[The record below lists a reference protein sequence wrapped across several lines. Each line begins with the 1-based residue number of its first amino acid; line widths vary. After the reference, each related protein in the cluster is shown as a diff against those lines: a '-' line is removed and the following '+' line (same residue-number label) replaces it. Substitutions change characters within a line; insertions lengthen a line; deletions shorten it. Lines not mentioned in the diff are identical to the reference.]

1 MWHKIQCNRNFLK
14 KMDFGVK
21 APVVVAPTLGARAG
35 VACAGSGCGC
45 LVDGAWSDGP
55 ARRGTWVP
63 YRGAVEAW
71 RRNGVDARRRL
82 SEWSDLIH
90 PLTISCGDCVGGSSC
105 SGESKATAVWD
116 WTHSR
121 APDVRR
127 VTAPRRVFTVCAFR
141 CQRAAFAS
149 AGRTDVEKGTIIGP
163 IPYTV
168 VGQKRQTNA
177 QVRSMRVCRLGTGQ
191 LHPTTDPVRIH
202 MAVGIDFGSN
212 DV

>member
-1 MWHKIQCNRNFLK
+1 MQGL
-14 KMDFGVK
+14 GVG
-21 APVVVAPTLGARAG
+21 VWWMVHGVTAR
-35 VACAGSGCGC
+35 
-45 LVDGAWSDGP
+45 P
-55 ARRGTWVP
+55 AVGRGYRTVERWRRGDGTELM
-63 YRGAVEAW
+63 RG
-71 RRNGVDARRRL
+71 GV

-90 PLTISCGDCVGGSSC
+90 PPTISCGDCVGGSSC